1 MTLPGSG
8 SSPKNWWWTSG
19 ICFGLFLFFVMLEGT
34 LESSE
39 SSSEIPAS
47 WVNDGFED
55 CHDGS
60 DEMYISEYYG
70 ETFTCDQ
77 TSTDSSSGAFAFLGM
92 GSCCFSV
99 IAGIVALSI
108 GNSKQTVIVQQMPQM
123 YAPQPIIQQV
133 IHQPIQQAPRRQVPM
148 QPPPPQQAPRGQM
161 PMPQRPPKPT
171 VNPQGFAQQAKNLEM
186 ARDFQGA
193 ADMFQKAGLFAEA
206 GRVRQKFLEKEDK
219 PVVQIGQVGN
229 SVVQDSV
236 IMGSSPQPNICNGCK
251 SSIQPDWKFCQ
262 SCNAPI

>member
-19 ICFGLFLFFVMLEGT
+19 ICFGLFLFFVMIDGT
-34 LESSE
+34 LESSD
-39 SSSEIPAS
+39 SGYEIPGS

-55 CHDGS
+55 CNDGS
-60 DEMYISEYYG
+60 DETYGGLYYSD
-70 ETFTCDQ
+70 TFTCDQ
-77 TSTDSSSGAFAFLGM
+77 TSTSGNAAFAFLGT

-133 IHQPIQQAPRRQVPM
+133 IHQPVQQAPRGQMPIQQR
-148 QPPPPQQAPRGQM
+148 PPQQAPRGQM
-161 PMPQRPPKPT
+161 PIQQRPPKPT

-236 IMGSSPQPNICNGCK
+236 IMGSSPQPNICNGCN
-251 SSIQPDWKFCQ
+251 SSIQPDWKFCP

>member
-1 MTLPGSG
+1 MFVAQVFYNGMTLPGSG
-8 SSPKNWWWTSG
+8 SSPKNWWWASG
-19 ICFGLFLFFVMLEGT
+19 IFFGLFLFLLMIDTATDGDSYDECMNDAYT
-34 LESSE
+34 WN
-39 SSSEIPAS
+39 EI
-47 WVNDGFED
+47 ED
-55 CHDGS
+55 CED
-60 DEMYISEYYG
+60 
-70 ETFTCDQ
+70 
-77 TSTDSSSGAFAFLGM
+77 TSNDSSSAGFAVFGV

-108 GNSKQTVIVQQMPQM
+108 GNSKQTVIVQQMPQI

-133 IHQPIQQAPRRQVPM
+133 IHQPVQQAPRGQMPIQ
-148 QPPPPQQAPRGQM
+148 QPPPTQQAPRGQM
-161 PMPQRPPKPT
+161 PMQTRPPKPT

-236 IMGSSPQPNICNGCK
+236 IMGSSLQPNICNGCN
-251 SSIQPDWKFCQ
+251 SSIQPDWKFCP